1 MLYLLRVWLPDR
13 PGALGQLASAI
24 GSAGGD
30 ITSVDVVERTPATAI
45 DDVLIEVPDELV
57 ESVLGSVGALD
68 GVVIETWQPFAEGNQ
83 LRAGLEVVDAL
94 GLTNARALA
103 AIVRIAPAVL
113 RARWVVIV
121 DAVEGGVAVTQGSVG
136 APWTRWATLPWFPP
150 PRAIRLDAD
159 PSWLPHGW
167 GADPE
172 LAAAPIAGSASALV
186 AVRPTGPQFRL
197 TEGDRLSGWA
207 AIAALTATG
216 AP

>member
-1 MLYLLRVWLPDR
+1 LYLLRVWLPDR

-24 GSAGGD
+24 GAAGGD
-30 ITSVDVVERTPATAI
+30 ITSLDVVERTPATAI
-45 DDVLIEVPDELV
+45 DDVLIDVPGELA
-57 ESVLGSVGALD
+57 EAVLLSVGGLD
-68 GVVIETWQPFAEGNQ
+68 GVVVETWQPFTEGNQ
-83 LRAGLEVVDAL
+83 LHASLEVVDAL
-94 GLTNARALA
+94 GLTNSRALA

-121 DAVEGGVAVTQGSVG
+121 DAVEGGIAVTQGSAD

-150 PRAIRLDAD
+150 QRAVRLDGD

-167 GADPE
+167 GAEPE
-172 LAAAPIAGSASALV
+172 LAAAPIAGSCSALV

-197 TEGDRLSGWA
+197 SEVDRLSGLA